1 MLFYE
6 ADLLTNATVIN
17 DAIKFVPDY
26 SNNNKKL
33 ISKKEVLQHFPWSF
47 NSPRM
52 MSELYS
58 VIICVVVI
66 VSRKIGAL

>member
-6 ADLLTNATVIN
+6 ADLLTNATVLN

-33 ISKKEVLQHFPWSF
+33 ISKKEVLQHFP
-47 NSPRM
+47 
-52 MSELYS
+52 
-58 VIICVVVI
+58 
-66 VSRKIGAL
+66 